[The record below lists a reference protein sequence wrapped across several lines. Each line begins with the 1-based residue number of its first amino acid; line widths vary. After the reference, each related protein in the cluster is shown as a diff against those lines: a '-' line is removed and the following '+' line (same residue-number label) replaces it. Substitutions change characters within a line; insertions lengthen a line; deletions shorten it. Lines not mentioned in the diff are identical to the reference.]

1 MQIHH
6 LSENNSV
13 LNYFLGQIRDVKIHN
28 DSLRFRK
35 NIERIGEIMAYELSK
50 KLDYQAVTIPTP
62 LGKSQ
67 PNILKTK

>member
-13 LNYFLGQIRDVKIHN
+13 LNHFLGQIRDVNIHN

-35 NIERIGEIMAYELSK
+35 NMERIGEIMAYEMSK
-50 KLDYQAVTIPTP
+50 NLDYQAVAISTP
-62 LGKSQ
+62 
-67 PNILKTK
+67 